1 MPALKEL
8 LGVSPARERVISDA
22 CQVLDQEVGD
32 KGGLSGAAIKAAY
45 AVVKGIKPG
54 FVRDVI
60 DNLLNDFL
68 DALDPLYQQAT
79 SEGVPP
85 GQHLVKQSGPSA
97 EALLTITDARAARAE
112 RAVIKKTYERL
123 RPSAKKHVEA
133 AMPRVGA
140 MLEQAISRT

>member
-22 CQVLDQEVGD
+22 CDVLDQEVGD

-68 DALDPLYQQAT
+68 DALDPLYQQAA

-85 GQHLVKQSGPSA
+85 GQHLVKQSGPAA
-97 EALLTITDARAARAE
+97 EALLAITDARAARAE